1 MPKFFIDPDEVGD
14 GRVLL
19 CGDNAAHIAKTLRM
33 RPGEELT
40 ACDGENTDYRCRIVS
55 VTPALVETEI
65 VSSAPCAAEPE
76 LALALYMALPKSDK
90 LELVVQKAVEL
101 GAARVCVFRS
111 MYCVPDPEP
120 RAFAKRLVRL
130 QKIAR
135 EAEGQSLRGRVPEVT
150 GLFSYQEM
158 LRQAAASDTAL
169 FFYERGGKSIK
180 NILDS
185 KRYGSASVVIGP
197 EGGFSDEEFRQ
208 ACGAGL
214 ETAYLGARILR
225 CETAAIC
232 AVSAVMF
239 HAGEFA

>member
-1 MPKFFIDPDEVGD
+1 MPKFFIEPEEVDEGRILLSGD
-14 GRVLL
+14 S
-19 CGDNAAHIAKTLRM
+19 AAHIAKTLRM

-40 ACDGENTDYRCRIVS
+40 VCDGKKRDYRCRIVS
-55 VTPALVETEI
+55 VTPTLVETQI
-65 VSSAPCAAEPE
+65 LSSAACAAEPK
-76 LALALYMALPKSDK
+76 LSLTLYMALPKSDK
-90 LELVVQKAVEL
+90 LELVVPK
-101 GAARVCVFRS
+101 GAMRICIFRS
-111 MYCVPDPEP
+111 TYCVPDPEP
-120 RAFAKRLVRL
+120 RVFAKRLVRL

-135 EAEGQSLRGRVPEVT
+135 EAAGQSLRGYVPVVS
-150 GLFSYQEM
+150 GLFSFQEM
-158 LRQAAASDTAL
+158 LQQAAVSDAAL
-169 FFYERGGKSIK
+169 FFYERGGTSIK

-197 EGGFSDEEFRQ
+197 EGGFSEEEHRQ